1 MDDKLSIRVNVADRF
16 YPLKIDRSDE
26 EKIRKAA
33 KLINE
38 KVLQYRQ
45 RYNDKDLQDFLAMA
59 ALQFV
64 IKLLE
69 SENRFEVP
77 QVLDQIDELDE
88 WLADS
93 LDKRDIRSF

>member
-1 MDDKLSIRVNVADRF
+1 
-16 YPLKIDRSDE
+16 
-26 EKIRKAA
+26 
-33 KLINE
+33 
-38 KVLQYRQ
+38 
-45 RYNDKDLQDFLAMA
+45 MA

-64 IKLLE
+64 IKLIE

-93 LDKRDIRSF
+93 LEKRDILSL